1 MGTENY
7 RKSGQIPAFG
17 DWENAS
23 EMPITQYFECAR
35 QAGLLRCSCSGEC
48 GGSYGANAAYW
59 GGGGANSY
67 GVGYEKPLP
76 LPRRV
81 YAVPERK
88 ARGVNKGYPHSN
100 EQMKKV
106 KVRDL
111 MNQPRLNPT
120 VPHKHHP
127 KQSNTTKSGNLV
139 QHRSSVSAKPVDE
152 DLYKIPPELLENSK
166 RVSNLLSICTC
177 FCVKDLSN
185 IDIFFRKKCWD
196 SSPNAW
202 FLHVLHEPSLSSLHR
217 MIEAITLVKD
227 YEKNL

>member
-35 QAGLLRCSCSGEC
+35 QAGLLRCSCSGDC
-48 GGSYGANAAYW
+48 GGAYGANAAYW
-59 GGGGANSY
+59 GGGVNSY
-67 GVGYEKPLP
+67 EKH

-81 YAVPERK
+81 HAVPERK
-88 ARGVNKGYPHSN
+88 TRGVHKGYPQSD
-100 EQMKKV
+100 EQMRKV

-111 MNQPRLNPT
+111 MNQPRLNQK

-127 KQSNTTKSGNLV
+127 KQSNTTISGNLV

-166 RVSNLLSICTC
+166 RKKMLG
-177 FCVKDLSN
+177 
-185 IDIFFRKKCWD
+185 FFSKCMV
-196 SSPNAW
+196 PPCA
-202 FLHVLHEPSLSSLHR
+202 
-217 MIEAITLVKD
+217 A
-227 YEKNL
+227 

>member
-23 EMPITQYFECAR
+23 ELPITQYFECAR

-48 GGSYGANAAYW
+48 GGANAAYW
-59 GGGGANSY
+59 GGGGGGVNSY

-76 LPRRV
+76 RRL

-88 ARGVNKGYPHSN
+88 TRGVNKGYPQSN
-100 EQMKKV
+100 EHMKKV

-111 MNQPRLNPT
+111 MNQPRINHA

-139 QHRSSVSAKPVDE
+139 QQHRSSVSAKPVDE

-166 RVSNLLSICTC
+166 RKKMLG
-177 FCVKDLSN
+177 
-185 IDIFFRKKCWD
+185 FFSKCMV
-196 SSPNAW
+196 PPCA
-202 FLHVLHEPSLSSLHR
+202 
-217 MIEAITLVKD
+217 A
-227 YEKNL
+227 